1 MAQVCRS
8 WLFCRRR
15 LVAWVHFW
23 YGRCFLLAYWGRGCL
38 LAWILRTGSSLA
50 CRPQNLL
57 ILQWE
62 TGSWLIWSRTFP
74 WWTRSCRGWER
85 SGFSSAFCVKTAQ
98 TFRWVVEDSRCAMVK
113 EYSWLSSWCWI
124 FPLRIIVECST
135 SLNLERVQ
143 SVKFWL
149 S

>member
-23 YGRCFLLAYWGRGCL
+23 YGRYFLLAYWGRGCL
-38 LAWILRTGSSLA
+38 LAWIFTDWIIFSMSSSKSFNSSMEGGFLVDLK
-50 CRPQNLL
+50 PYVSLVN
-57 ILQWE
+57 E
-62 TGSWLIWSRTFP
+62 VVS
-74 WWTRSCRGWER
+74 GWER
-85 SGFSSAFCVKTAQ
+85 SGLSSAFCVKTSRS
-98 TFRWVVEDSRCAMVK
+98 FRWVVEDSRCVMVK

-124 FPLRIIVECST
+124 FPLQIIVECST
-135 SLNLERVQ
+135 SLNLEWVQ
-143 SVKFWL
+143 SVNFWL